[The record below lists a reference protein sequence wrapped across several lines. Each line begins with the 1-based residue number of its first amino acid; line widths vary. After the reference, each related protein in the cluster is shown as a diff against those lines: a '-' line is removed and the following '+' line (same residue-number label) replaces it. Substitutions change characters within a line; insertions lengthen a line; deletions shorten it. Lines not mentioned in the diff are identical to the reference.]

1 MRHDEAS
8 ETVPVLEEEVAV
20 EKRSR
25 VTERVRIRSVVDEI
39 PDVARAALDEERVE
53 VTRVPI
59 GREVTERPVVR
70 EEGDVL
76 VIPLVEEVLVVEK
89 KLVLREELHVRRLV
103 TTETVE
109 VPVTRR
115 RERGVVERV
124 SMDPEGPEEE
134 ST

>member
-25 VTERVRIRSVVDEI
+25 VTGRVRIRSVVDEI